1 MDQESTFNQDPIVGF
16 VVVNVE
22 DDVAGKGL
30 SPDNGQLVTITGG
43 EVSPRTGL
51 TGSGT
56 PPVAG
61 QVIFTSVLSTNYQVT
76 VVRYGQTQSQPAVD
90 AATLTF
96 TFTPP
101 TE

>member
-1 MDQESTFNQDPIVGF
+1 METAFNEDPALGFITVIVQ
-16 VVVNVE
+16 

-61 QVIFTSVLSTNYQVT
+61 QVMFTSVPGTNYQVT